1 MNSSK
6 KQQFSYLLQLKNE
19 ALISDPDAWTE
30 KDNNI
35 VSIHFAYL
43 QNLLQQGTLLMAGR
57 SLVATPNNFGI
68 VVFEAES
75 EVEACQIME
84 NDPAVKQGLMTAE
97 LHPFRVAL
105 WRS

>member
-1 MNSSK
+1 MQSSE

-19 ALISDPDAWTE
+19 VLISDPYAWTE
-30 KDNNI
+30 KDANI
-35 VSIHFAYL
+35 VSTHFTYL
-43 QNLLQQGTLLMAGR
+43 QNLLQQGILLMAGR
-57 SLVATPNNFGI
+57 SLVENPNSFGI

-75 EVEACQIME
+75 EEDACQIME
-84 NDPAVKQGLMTAE
+84 NDPAVKQGFMTAE